1 MSQYG
6 PGDKPPTTR
15 KVKVRAH
22 TRKVKTGSRDDGAPS
37 STTRPLNNP
46 IANDLAARGQGEPP
60 PSRRPAAPSPAVKE
74 QHAALGRERPRAA
87 RAQQQLESNRV
98 PKGTQAPQPQ
108 VRQHHADIGQSRPD
122 RRAGRHADLA
132 AALDAI
138 REATKTAGRGAVARG
153 GEKKHGG
160 GLFGTVL
167 GKANEALAGKL
178 TEGAVHAAE
187 TAASKA
193 APIAV
198 KIARGPIAATAEAGL
213 KAAGG
218 PDIGKFLSRE
228 AKAAGKDI
236 VDLPA
241 NAIPSLYVPAREAA
255 KGHPGKAAKM
265 LAQPFIDVAKHP
277 GKALLEHPVAT
288 PLLAAGAK
296 GAVGHGIG
304 KTLRTLPSET
314 TKRLGSVERGT
325 AEVANANIHAREDR
339 TYSKDAIT
347 KAFQVLADKR
357 RGGTKSPHM
366 TADEIKRRMDE
377 QQAASEDVRRINRG
391 EVVHEGR
398 TILGQRGPVGKLRGH
413 RAHADVTL
421 AAQHIADTPAE
432 LRAYLTHLEG
442 TAKGLEGDKLRRNK
456 QAQRDIRKALK
467 HPRPKTGEQAAKY
480 RELNVKLQQELA
492 DLEIIDPKQMEQA
505 RLMAYATSP
514 VKGMGAR
521 MLTPE
526 ETEARVESATAARD
540 AAKKELDHAKATFQA
555 TVHAEGEAH
564 GRAQILS
571 RNVGGRRAE
580 VAASK
585 RREPVLEG
593 GGHGLEQARGRVTA
607 ASARVFEASQAVKAA
622 DRVLAD
628 ARKTHREGG
637 HLVDEHGNQIAPEDI
652 RAHMEANGVTSEPAF
667 ITHAPNQRG
676 ARNFYVRADKA
687 PAYHGPKRTG
697 AAVREGTA
705 DLDPE
710 VMVEQLARTQ
720 GLVDAAHRFRAM
732 IDEFAHR
739 KADDTLD
746 EYDNWQDAHDAAIR
760 MVDDKDGEPIPH
772 AVEMVPVRVNPFGGR
787 RAQLEKTLEAVNQQA
802 AHDHITEQID
812 HALSGADKGSPGV
825 WALIPKVA
833 AERER
838 QHLSVG
844 QSGMG
849 KFGQLY
855 GGQFR
860 KVVLSL
866 SPKWLTGNVVE
877 AALRTM
883 IAHAGPRSVFTGY
896 KALKGYEEKYG
907 KDASAELKSRVA
919 GGGHYSLAHR
929 TDIRVG
935 GQDFADSGRKVAA
948 IAEAMGKIRRTPG
961 PKQVADLWGL
971 YTHVVMKSVNG
982 RLEHAFQTA
991 QFGKALREHPLMS
1004 DRTFK
1009 LSHDAIADAVE
1020 GLRDTNVQVRLG
1032 REVDRMYGRYAKF
1045 SPGKR
1050 RMIAGYTP
1058 FIAWYLNAVEFL
1070 TSVLPRDHPVLTSV
1084 LASANQATEEWR
1096 KQHGLITSFMQNLT
1110 GAGPDFLQGSI
1121 PGKEGT
1127 NLRVSRYT
1135 PFGIFGQEGGV
1146 AGGFAGALLPQFT
1159 GMVHNALGEDW
1170 KGDKLSKN
1178 GSTQG
1183 HNALAAA
1190 ITLIENSVPLVSQG
1204 ATLTGAHLPNEAEG
1218 AQHPDSLGARARK
1231 AYDPF
1236 MYAASNKPG
1245 GGPTPDWAKGLDTN
1259 LPPLPKLPPLPA
1271 IH

>member
-6 PGDKPPTTR
+6 PGDRPPKTKTV
-15 KVKVRAH
+15 KVKAH
-22 TRKVKTGSRDDGAPS
+22 TRKVGVKS
-37 STTRPLNNP
+37 LNNP
-46 IANDLAARGQGEPP
+46 IADDLAARGQGEPP

-74 QHAALGRERPRAA
+74 QHAALGRERPKAA
-87 RAQQQLESNRV
+87 RAQQQLESNRA

-122 RRAGRHADLA
+122 RRAGRHAELA

-138 REATKTAGRGAVARG
+138 REATKTAGREAVARN

-178 TEGAVHAAE
+178 TEGAV
-187 TAASKA
+187 
-193 APIAV
+193 
-198 KIARGPIAATAEAGL
+198 RGAEAAAKAIVTPEGILGL
-213 KAAGG
+213 KPQTKGPGAALRK
-218 PDIGKFLSRE
+218 ITE
-228 AKAAGKDI
+228 NAGKDI

-241 NAIPSLYVPAREAA
+241 NAIPSVYLPAREAA
-255 KGHPGKAAKM
+255 TGHPGKAAKM

-277 GKALLEHPVAT
+277 GKALLEHPVGT
-288 PLLAAGAK
+288 PLLVAGAK

-325 AEVANANIHAREDR
+325 AEVANANIHANESR

-347 KAFQVLADKR
+347 KALQIMADKR
-357 RGGTKSPHM
+357 RGSTKAPHM

-413 RAHADVTL
+413 QAHADVTL

-442 TAKGLEGDKLRRNK
+442 AAKGLEGDKLRRNK

-467 HPRPKTGEQAAKY
+467 RPRPKTQEQAAQY

-521 MLTPE
+521 MLTPK
-526 ETEARVESATAARD
+526 ETKARVESATAARD

-564 GRAQILS
+564 GRAQLS

-622 DRVLAD
+622 DRALAD

-637 HLVDEHGNQIAPEDI
+637 HLVDEHGTQVLPEDI

-667 ITHAPNQRG
+667 VTHAPNQRG
-676 ARNFYVRADKA
+676 ARNFYIRSDKA

-720 GLVDAAHRFRAM
+720 GLVDSAHRFRAM
-732 IDEFAHR
+732 VDEFAHR
-739 KADDTLD
+739 QPND
-746 EYDNWQDAHDAAIR
+746 EVQRFSNWQDAADAAR
-760 MVDDKDGEPIPH
+760 EMTVGKDGEPTPH
-772 AVEMVPVRVNPFGGR
+772 ALEMTPVRINPLGGR

-812 HALSGADKGSPGV
+812 HALSGADKGSPGDWV
-825 WALIPKVA
+825 LIPKA
-833 AERER
+833 AADRMRE
-838 QHLSVG
+838 HLSVG

-907 KDASAELKSRVA
+907 KNAAAELRSRTT
-919 GGGHYSLAHR
+919 GGGHMSLAHR
-929 TDIRVG
+929 TDVRRG
-935 GQDFADSGRKVAA
+935 AQDFADSGRRVAA

-982 RLEHAFQTA
+982 RIEHAFQTA

-1004 DRTFK
+1004 DRTIK
-1009 LSHDAIADAVE
+1009 LSEAAINDTIE

-1096 KQHGLITSFMQNLT
+1096 KQHGLITSFVQNLT
-1110 GAGPDFLQGSI
+1110 GASPDFLQGSI

-1135 PFGIFGQEGGV
+1135 PFGVFGQEGGI
-1146 AGGFAGALLPQFT
+1146 AGGIGGAILPQFM
-1159 GMVHNALGEDW
+1159 GMIQNVKGEDW
-1170 KGDKLSKN
+1170 KGDKLKKN
-1178 GSTQG
+1178 GSTQAE
-1183 HNALAAA
+1183 NWLAAA
-1190 ITLIENSVPLVSQG
+1190 VTLIENSVPLVSQG

-1236 MYAASNKPG
+1236 MYAANNKPG
-1245 GGPTPDWAKGLDTN
+1245 GGPTPAWAKGLDTD